1 MNSSSPE
8 HTGSAR
14 ACRNHHGQPPRQK
27 RVAKKREPLYCPSM
41 NMPSSPDSPDSP
53 DLVLPDCPALVAAP
67 SGAVMVTEDG
77 EIEDLSPDE
86 AVSRLAKE
94 PFLVVHAEFLMRRLG
109 RGRPTPPPG
118 GGVLDLLELFAFV
131 LPAHPCLPTPAG
143 IARALG
149 LAEPAD
155 AEEEA
160 LSLHKATVRLMTILA
175 NPAYPDRPSA
185 RRTAVQMAQAG
196 WPWGQGVLAA
206 LGPVSRDKTS
216 GEGRA
221 TEKDPKLARTR
232 GFDIWNELPE
242 WEDRAPPGPGSH
254 LPVTQD
260 EARERLAALV
270 GHDAEARPSQ
280 SDFAAAAAYAF
291 EPRERAGEP
300 RLMIAEAGTGI
311 GKTLGYIAPASIW
324 AERNKATVWI
334 STYTKNLQRQIDQEL
349 ARLYPNPAERA
360 EKAVIRKGRE
370 NYLCLL
376 NYAEFAERAALNGQ
390 GVTAGLVARW
400 AKASRDGD
408 MVGGDFPA
416 WLAPRIAAPTGRGT
430 FGLTDRRGECVYS
443 ACPHF
448 RKCFIEKAVRKA
460 RRAEIVVANHAL
472 VMTQAAL
479 DLAMTRLEAQKPAK
493 PAEPEIA
500 AHADNEE
507 APSGREARL
516 RFIFDEGHHLFDAAD
531 SAFSAHLSAQETFE
545 LRRWL
550 LGPEGGR
557 RRGRGLEDRIGD
569 LIGDDDAA
577 NKALADTM
585 NAARALPGPSWPARL
600 NDGAPHGPTE
610 QFLALVRQQV
620 YARAE
625 SEPENSYSLEADTR
639 PMVEGLEEAAAAL
652 DAALARLMVPLGR
665 VAEHLRARLND
676 KAEEIDTATRIR
688 IDAAAR
694 GLDRRGRILIP
705 AWRHMLSGLL
715 TETPDEFVD
724 WFSID
729 RQWGQEVDI
738 GMSRHWKDPTL
749 PFAEA
754 VLEPA
759 HGVLITSATLRDR
772 LPDDVGDDEGWSS
785 AEVRTGATHL
795 VNPARRA
802 AMSSPFDYGR
812 QARILIVRDV
822 DARNANAVSAAYRD
836 LFLASGGGALGLFT
850 SIRRLE
856 AVHRRLMAPLEAE
869 GLPLYAQHVDALDT
883 STLVD
888 IFRAERNAC
897 LLGTDAVR
905 DGVDVP
911 GSSLRL
917 IVFDRTP
924 WPRPDILHRARRQL
938 FGPRHYDDMLTR
950 LRLKQAFGRL
960 IRSATDRG
968 VFVALD
974 ARLPSR
980 LLTAFPPDVPVARV
994 GLAEAIAQTRA
1005 FFESEASHLAALP
1018 AST

>member
-1 MNSSSPE
+1 M
-8 HTGSAR
+8 A
-14 ACRNHHGQPPRQK
+14 K
-27 RVAKKREPLYCPSM
+27 RPDRLYCAIM
-41 NMPSSPDSPDSP
+41 NLPTLPDSPDHAG
-53 DLVLPDCPALVAAP
+53 LALPDCPALVAAP
-67 SGAVMVTEDG
+67 SGAVLVTMDG
-77 EIEDLSPDE
+77 EVEMLAPDE
-86 AVSRLAKE
+86 AVARLAKE
-94 PFLVVHAEFLMRRLG
+94 PFLAVHADFLMRRLG
-109 RGRPTPPPG
+109 RGRQTPPPSS
-118 GGVLDLLELFAFV
+118 GVLDLLELYAFV
-131 LPAHPCLPTPAG
+131 CPAQPCLPTPAG
-143 IARALG
+143 LARALG
-149 LAEPAD
+149 LPAPAD
-155 AEEEA
+155 AEAQALTLHEA
-160 LSLHKATVRLMTILA
+160 AFRLMTMLA
-175 NPAYPDRPSA
+175 DPAYPDRPSA
-185 RRTAVQMAQAG
+185 RRTAMQMAQAG
-196 WPWGQGVLAA
+196 WPWGEGVLAA
-206 LGPVSRDKTS
+206 LGSAMEARPLPQQAKGD
-216 GEGRA
+216 A
-221 TEKDPKLARTR
+221 KLARTR

-242 WEDRAPPGPGSH
+242 WEDRAPPAPGGH
-254 LPVTQD
+254 MPVSPD
-260 EARERLAALV
+260 EARARLAALV
-270 GHDAEARPSQ
+270 GPDAEERPGQ
-280 SDFAAAAAYAF
+280 SDYAAIATYAF

-311 GKTLGYIAPASIW
+311 GKTLGYIASASLW

-334 STYTKNLQRQIDQEL
+334 STYTKNLQRQLDQEL
-349 ARLYPNPAERA
+349 VRLFPDPAERM
-360 EKAVIRKGRE
+360 EKAVVRKGRE

-376 NYAEFAERAALNGQ
+376 NYAEFAERAALGGA

-416 WLAPRIAAPTGRGT
+416 WLGPRIAAPTGRGT

-443 ACPHF
+443 ACPHY

-479 DLAMTRLEAQKPAK
+479 DLAMTRLNAAK
-493 PAEPEIA
+493 GKLASTEIA

-516 RFIFDEGHHLFDAAD
+516 RFVFDEGHHLFDAAD
-531 SAFSAHLSAQETFE
+531 SAFSAHLSAQECFE

-550 LGPEGGR
+550 RGAESGR
-557 RRGRGLEDRIGD
+557 GRGRGLEERISDLAGD
-569 LIGDDDAA
+569 HEEARS
-577 NKALADTM
+577 ALAEAL
-585 NAARALPGPSWPARL
+585 AAALALPGPAWSARL
-600 NDGAPHGPTE
+600 NEGAPHGAAE
-610 QFLALVRQQV
+610 RFLALVRQQV
-620 YARAE
+620 HARAASE
-625 SEPENSYSLEADTR
+625 SETSYSLEAETE
-639 PMVEGLEEAAAAL
+639 PMVEGLAEAAAAL
-652 DAALARLMVPLGR
+652 DAALARLMAPL
-665 VAEHLRARLND
+665 ARLADMLRQRLDD
-676 KAEEIDTATRIR
+676 KAEELDTATRIR

-705 AWRHMLSGLL
+705 AWRHMLAGLA
-715 TETPDEFVD
+715 TRTPDEFVD

-729 RQWGQEVDI
+729 RQWGHEVDI

-772 LPDDVGDDEGWSS
+772 LPEDAAGDDGWAS
-785 AEVRTGATHL
+785 AEVRTGASHL
-795 VNPARRA
+795 VTPPRRA
-802 AMSSPFDYGR
+802 AMASPFDYAKMSR
-812 QARILIVRDV
+812 VLIVRDV
-822 DARNANAVSAAYRD
+822 DPRDANAVAAAYRS
-836 LFLASGGGALGLFT
+836 LFLASNGGALGLFT

-856 AVHRRLMAPLEAE
+856 AVHGRLMGPLEAQ
-869 GLPLYAQHVDALDT
+869 GLSLYAQHVDALDT
-883 STLVD
+883 GTLVD

-911 GSSLRL
+911 GASLRL

-960 IRSATDRG
+960 IRSAQDRG
-968 VFVALD
+968 IFVMLD

-980 LLTAFPPDVPVARV
+980 LLTAFPPDIPVARV
-994 GLAEAIAQTRA
+994 GLAEAVAATRDFFREEPA
-1005 FFESEASHLAALP
+1005 FSGENLSRLAAP
-1018 AST
+1018 GPNT